1 MTPINYN
8 GTQFHSSAYILI
20 VYYPN
25 FIPKNSNLPR
35 SIINWQII
43 LDNCTY
49 TRTFSIL
56 NRKKKSIKYII
67 DDWSQVCKFS
77 KKIESLFP
85 DTRID
90 IYNKIIPKYTFKK
103 IL

>member
-8 GTQFHSSAYILI
+8 GTLFHSSAYIVI

-25 FIPKNSNLPR
+25 DNNYFLPKSL
-35 SIINWQII
+35 INWQII
-43 LDNCTY
+43 LDNCTN

-56 NRKKKSIKYII
+56 NKKEKYIKYII
-67 DDWSQVCKFS
+67 DDWSQVRHFS
-77 KKIESLFP
+77 KKVESIFP
-85 DTRID
+85 NTRID
-90 IYNKIIPKYTFKK
+90 IYDKLKPNYTFKK